1 MANAIMETN
10 VIFHMRSRFSSQL
23 GMMIEE
29 MKEVTTSAEMIED
42 MEDTMIAK
50 TIEKM
55 IDMIIGTIQSMTAE
69 MTQETN
75 MNNAII
81 MTREAHPVEEQEV
94 EVVVEREAQEEHH
107 VDVAEVA
114 EKKTLTSATNFMMM
128 VMNSQNLTTMTIVA
142 ILAQNS
148 KTQISK
154 RGKTP
159 IITQIK
165 SLQTFIVMIAKS
177 RSTRCGKQSQ
187 RKSLGI
193 STMRNLNTLKSLNI
207 LRKDLNTL
215 KKNIDTQRIDMK
227 SQSMPKSM
235 PRSLNIAIASPNIKS
250 LNILKKNPNSLKKML
265 TNLTTTATKSKIMT
279 TMGKMVTSNMMKKIM
294 ILMILTPTL
303 RIRTTIALQ

>member
-1 MANAIMETN
+1 METN

-81 MTREAHPVEEQEV
+81 MTSEAHPVEEQEV

-154 RGKTP
+154 REKTP

-207 LRKDLNTL
+207 LRKNLNTL
-215 KKNIDTQRIDMK
+215 KKNLDTQRIDMK

-250 LNILKKNPNSLKKML
+250 LNILKKNPNSLKKKML

>member
-1 MANAIMETN
+1 METN

-81 MTREAHPVEEQEV
+81 MTSEAHPVEEQEV

-154 RGKTP
+154 REKTP

-193 STMRNLNTLKSLNI
+193 STRRNLNTLKSLNI
-207 LRKDLNTL
+207 LRKNLNTL
-215 KKNIDTQRIDMK
+215 KKNLDTQRIDMK

-250 LNILKKNPNSLKKML
+250 LNILKKNPNSLKKKML